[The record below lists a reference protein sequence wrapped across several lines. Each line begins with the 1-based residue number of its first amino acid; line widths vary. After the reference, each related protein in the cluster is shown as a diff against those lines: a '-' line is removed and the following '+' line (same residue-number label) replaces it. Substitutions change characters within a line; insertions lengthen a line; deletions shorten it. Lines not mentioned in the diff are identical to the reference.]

1 MAEQGDQRL
10 NAIRQI
16 VRSLFHEL
24 GTEDV
29 DLQEL
34 SGEKSHWILV
44 IVKFGQADS
53 VFEPL
58 AHQKGHSVKNGYVSD
73 HVSHLC
79 DQKNCLFRVG
89 PTKAISD

>member
-16 VRSLFHEL
+16 VRALFHKL

-44 IVKFGQADS
+44 SVKLGLADS
-53 VFEPL
+53 IFEPL